1 MMPSLTSAAFVLFPL
16 GQKRYALPA
25 SRVSELARP
34 DTLQTFP
41 HTSKH
46 VSGVLLRRGGIL
58 PVCDIAEVVAGKD
71 VPPRKFYLI
80 AVREIAGH
88 RERTAIPVSGECE
101 LTNAELLS
109 PTGKLPGY
117 VRGLLSLKNE
127 IVEVVDLE
135 KLLAP
140 EANA

>member
-16 GQKRYALPA
+16 GRKRYALPA
-25 SRVSELARP
+25 ARVSELVRP

-41 HTSKH
+41 HTTKH
-46 VSGVLLRRGGIL
+46 VSGVLLRRGAIL

-80 AVREIAGH
+80 AVREIEGQ

-101 LTNAELLS
+101 LANAELLP
-109 PTGKLPGY
+109 PTGKLPEY
-117 VRGLLSLKNE
+117 VRGLLSLKDE

>member
-1 MMPSLTSAAFVLFPL
+1 VIPSLTTAAFVLFPL
-16 GQKRYALPA
+16 GRKRYALPA
-25 SRVSELARP
+25 SRVNELARP

-41 HTSKH
+41 HTSKY
-46 VSGVLLRRGGIL
+46 VSGVLLRRGAIL

-80 AVREIAGH
+80 AVREIDGR

-101 LTNAELLS
+101 LTNAELLP
-109 PTGKLPGY
+109 PTGTLPGY
-117 VRGLLSLKNE
+117 VRGLLSLKDE

-135 KLLAP
+135 MLLAT
-140 EANA
+140 EARA

>member
-1 MMPSLTSAAFVLFPL
+1 
-16 GQKRYALPA
+16 
-25 SRVSELARP
+25 
-34 DTLQTFP
+34 
-41 HTSKH
+41 
-46 VSGVLLRRGGIL
+46 
-58 PVCDIAEVVAGKD
+58 
-71 VPPRKFYLI
+71 
-80 AVREIAGH
+80 
-88 RERTAIPVSGECE
+88 VSGECE